1 MVKDRNNQGHYSIS
15 GGQLSVSGHDGLWQC
30 TPYNDIGNGQSA
42 NINITVYGMFFPC
55 IFYFIKF
62 YVNFVLFLFLFYV
75 IIL

>member
-42 NINITVYGMFFPC
+42 NINITVYGMFFH
-55 IFYFIKF
+55 IFFTLL
-62 YVNFVLFLFLFYV
+62 NFM
-75 IIL
+75 